1 MKSVRDIFLRGVYGE
16 HSKHNNLNY
25 GGPECAS
32 LLPTEFK
39 VMTLLVLV
47 SFYSFLTLKASLPNH
62 LFEVCIERNHTSA
75 KTTTSYAKETALSRP
90 KHTRAGLRHNK
101 LNCSVG

>member
-1 MKSVRDIFLRGVYGE
+1 MKSIRDMSLRGVYGE

-25 GGPECAS
+25 GGPECAA

-47 SFYSFLTLKASLPNH
+47 SFAERLMTHTAALPN
-62 LFEVCIERNHTSA
+62 LLLDVCVEGHNQV
-75 KTTTSYAKETALSRP
+75 TAEQTAIPAEEEASRSELD
-90 KHTRAGLRHNK
+90 RVAMR
-101 LNCSVG
+101 SS